1 MENENSCNSWS
12 TVSYTHLDVYKRQWL
27 DYVNSKEGTKL
38 ICYGFEGDTYELNAD
53 GQPRMT
59 AELAERYA
67 TDSDSVTKELRQ
79 RGIGYMAGRS
89 YVAKK
94 NAKWFGESA
103 PFEADA
109 ENEYITAYKK
119 VHPVE
124 ILKGCL
130 LYTSRCV

>member
-1 MENENSCNSWS
+1 M
-12 TVSYTHLDVYKRQWL
+12 TWL

-89 YVAKK
+89 YVAKRRTPSGL
-94 NAKWFGESA
+94 AS
-103 PFEADA
+103 P
-109 ENEYITAYKK
+109 
-119 VHPVE
+119 
-124 ILKGCL
+124 L
-130 LYTSRCV
+130 L